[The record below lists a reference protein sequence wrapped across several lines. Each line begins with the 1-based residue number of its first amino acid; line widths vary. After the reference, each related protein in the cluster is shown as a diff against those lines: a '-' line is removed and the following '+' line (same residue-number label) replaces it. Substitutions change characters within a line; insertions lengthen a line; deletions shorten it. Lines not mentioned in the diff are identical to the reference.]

1 MVLQFLWRKDF
12 LLHGTYSRKTL
23 NILICVLNWLYFIQ
37 CLTSFSN
44 PSANV
49 FAFGDFNIHHKDW
62 LTYSGG
68 TDRPGELGCKFFN
81 LKWLMTLIVLLL
93 RIYIFL
99 LVLVFVLQWFSLH
112 SGHVIVSVSIDFL
125 LTGKVIT
132 ISLHDY
138 FCPDWEGVHCHLWD
152 VPWEDILKLGG
163 YAAAGEFCEW
173 VQVKIDVHI
182 PHRKY

>member
-23 NILICVLNWLYFIQ
+23 NILICIFNWLYFIQ

-49 FAFGDFNIHHKDW
+49 FAFGDFNIHHKYW

-68 TDRPGELGCKFFN
+68 TDRPGELGYKFFN

-93 RIYIFL
+93 WIYIFL

-125 LTGKVIT
+125 LNSKGDHHFIAWLFLSWLRRC
-132 ISLHDY
+132 SLS
-138 FCPDWEGVHCHLWD
+138 FVRCSM
-152 VPWEDILKLGG
+152 GG
-163 YAAAGEFCEW
+163 YFKAWRLCCCWWILW
-173 VQVKIDVHI
+173 VSSG
-182 PHRKY
+182 